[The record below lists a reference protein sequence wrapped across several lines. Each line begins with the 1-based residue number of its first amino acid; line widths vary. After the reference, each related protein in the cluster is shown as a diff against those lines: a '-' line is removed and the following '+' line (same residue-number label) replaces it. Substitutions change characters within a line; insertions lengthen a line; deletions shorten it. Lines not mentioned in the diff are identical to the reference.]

1 MSMKIQVLGTGCPKC
16 HETLARVRQVAG
28 DLGLDAEIVEVD
40 RIDEIMRFGVLA
52 TPAVAVDG
60 SVVVAGK
67 VPTVE
72 ELEALLDRREA
83 DGS

>member
-1 MSMKIQVLGTGCPKC
+1 MKIQVLGTGCPKC